1 MNIIDPSGLRGRGSN
16 PRGNPINPNSN
27 YRLRIRG
34 ALNYTKT
41 SFYEHQLW
49 QYNRNISFP
58 RKGSSRCKQVNR
70 VIDRANKGWG
80 NQGEDAVYT
89 RWEAAYMALRFI
101 GPNYRV
107 SRKDSNVWVSSN
119 GRRVVR
125 WPSSAKRGKG
135 GTSREFQMN
144 LMIRNANKQTIGPD
158 LKIVFLD
165 AFVKYDQ

>member
-1 MNIIDPSGLRGRGSN
+1 
-16 PRGNPINPNSN
+16 
-27 YRLRIRG
+27 
-34 ALNYTKT
+34 
-41 SFYEHQLW
+41 
-49 QYNRNISFP
+49 
-58 RKGSSRCKQVNR
+58 
-70 VIDRANKGWG
+70 
-80 NQGEDAVYT
+80 
-89 RWEAAYMALRFI
+89 MALRFI